1 MDKILQLHSKQ
12 LIIIGG
18 GAAGFFAAL
27 TAARLHPQYKVT
39 ILEKTSKLL
48 SKVKISGGGR
58 CNVTHACYSVSE
70 LVKNYPR
77 GGKFLKKVFPNFTPQ
92 HTFEWFAERGVQLKT
107 EEDGRVF
114 PTTDDSQTIID
125 CFFKE
130 AKNLNIDIKINQ
142 EVRYIQSN
150 LDGTFLL
157 TLPQSEN
164 IKADK
169 VIIATGGGAKMK
181 HFEWF
186 ASLNHEIISPVPSLF
201 TFNMPKQALTQ
212 LMGVV
217 ASPVLAKIQ
226 SSKLSQEGAL
236 LITHWGMSG
245 PAILKLSAWGARLLQ
260 EMEYSFQVQVNWI
273 TPQNEEQI
281 RQTLL
286 DFKENSPQKKIK
298 NFPLTLPKRLWSFL
312 LEKAAI
318 QEDTELQALPKNA
331 LNRLA
336 NLLTAD
342 VYPVKGKTTFK
353 EEFVTSGGVALEQIN
368 PQTMES
374 KLIPN
379 LYFAGEV
386 LDIDGVTGGFNFQ
399 AAWATAFVAGK
410 AVGL

>member
-1 MDKILQLHSKQ
+1 MDKTSQSYSKQ

-77 GGKFLKKVFPNFTPQ
+77 GGKFLKKVFPHFTPQ
-92 HTFEWFAERGVQLKT
+92 HTLEWFAIRGVELKT
-107 EEDGRVF
+107 EEDGRIF
-114 PTTDDSQTIID
+114 PVTDNSQTIID
-125 CFFKE
+125 CFLEE
-130 AKNLNIDIKINQ
+130 AKKLGIDIQTHQ
-142 EVRYIQSN
+142 EVKHILPKS
-150 LDGTFLL
+150 DGTFLL
-157 TLPQSEN
+157 TLSQSEQL
-164 IKADK
+164 KADK
-169 VIIATGGGAKMK
+169 VIIATGGGAKLK

-201 TFNMPKQALTQ
+201 TFNMPKQAITE

-260 EMEYSFQVQVNWI
+260 EMDYSFQVQINWLA
-273 TPQNEEQI
+273 PQNEAEV
-281 RQTLL
+281 RQALL
-286 DFKENSPQKKIK
+286 DFKIASPQKKIK
-298 NFPLTLPKRLWSFL
+298 NFPITLPKRLWSFL
-312 LEKAAI
+312 LAKAEI
-318 QEDTELQALPKNA
+318 QEDTELQALSKNA
-331 LNRLA
+331 LNRFS

-342 VYPVKGKTTFK
+342 VYPIKGKTTFK

-410 AVGL
+410 SVGL